1 MTENASLQN
10 RESNTTVS
18 TKEKPYE
25 RNLLIFGTSN
35 FGRHLLDTTN
45 PKHTSGNDKL
55 RGLEKTHTTNIEL
68 ILTYEMNQLK
78 NNIKLK
84 STRNL
89 INNSDIILIHILGND
104 VRILTNKN
112 DKDATTK
119 TLDKYIADLVDL
131 ATILV
136 KSEKLVVLSLLL
148 PRYDSLTNET
158 TRRWVNEQLKT
169 RSIDI
174 SSKCFTVNYDDT
186 IKKEDLETDGY
197 HLTQEGFDKLI
208 NEISNTL
215 KRIQNTFFIF

>member
-1 MTENASLQN
+1 M
-10 RESNTTVS
+10 
-18 TKEKPYE
+18 
-25 RNLLIFGTSN
+25 
-35 FGRHLLDTTN
+35 
-45 PKHTSGNDKL
+45 
-55 RGLEKTHTTNIEL
+55 
-68 ILTYEMNQLK
+68 
-78 NNIKLK
+78 
-84 STRNL
+84 
-89 INNSDIILIHILGND
+89 GND
-104 VRILTNKN
+104 VRLLTNKD
-112 DKDATTK
+112 DKDAATK

-186 IKKEDLETDGY
+186 KKEDLENDGY